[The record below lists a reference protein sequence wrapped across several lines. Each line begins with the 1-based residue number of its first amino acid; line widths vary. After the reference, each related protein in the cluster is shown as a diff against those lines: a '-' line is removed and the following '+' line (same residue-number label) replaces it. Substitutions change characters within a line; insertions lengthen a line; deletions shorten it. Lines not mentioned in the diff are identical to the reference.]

1 LWNLPCNFIGSGK
14 KKTQITRFQSWQ
26 SIGTIPKIQNA
37 SGYPKGLSAFLFAW
51 HANISEGLKEAL
63 APNRR
68 EANAKAT
75 ALLAT
80 VGWEGSLSKY
90 GVRSASEPEL
100 ARQEGN
106 LAKSGNAQKSNNLP
120 R

>member
-1 LWNLPCNFIGSGK
+1 LPAVAGGRRQGGGWKVRLRHCRAVVERFWVGNFWGVSP
-14 KKTQITRFQSWQ
+14 R
-26 SIGTIPKIQNA
+26 N
-37 SGYPKGLSAFLFAW
+37 FLFAW

-80 VGWEGSLSKY
+80 VGWGGSLSKY

-100 ARQEGN
+100 ARQVGN
-106 LAKSGNAQKSNNLP
+106 LAKSGNAQKSDNLP

>member
-1 LWNLPCNFIGSGK
+1 MLRLVICLHGMQ
-14 KKTQITRFQSWQ
+14 T
-26 SIGTIPKIQNA
+26 
-37 SGYPKGLSAFLFAW
+37 
-51 HANISEGLKEAL
+51 HSEGLKEAL
-63 APNRR
+63 ALNRR

-90 GVRSASEPEL
+90 GVRSASEPRV
-100 ARQEGN
+100 ARQVGN
-106 LAKSGNAQKSNNLP
+106 LAKSGDAQKPNNLL

>member
-1 LWNLPCNFIGSGK
+1 MGNIK
-14 KKTQITRFQSWQ
+14 KGASSQSMH
-26 SIGTIPKIQNA
+26 
-37 SGYPKGLSAFLFAW
+37 AW

-80 VGWEGSLSKY
+80 VVWGGSLSKY
-90 GVRSASEPEL
+90 GVRSVSEPKL

>member
-1 LWNLPCNFIGSGK
+1 MERDFCLHGMQTF
-14 KKTQITRFQSWQ
+14 
-26 SIGTIPKIQNA
+26 
-37 SGYPKGLSAFLFAW
+37 
-51 HANISEGLKEAL
+51 SEGLKEAL
-63 APNRR
+63 APNRW

-90 GVRSASEPEL
+90 GARSGSEPGV
-100 ARQEGN
+100 ARQVGN
-106 LAKSGNAQKSNNLP
+106 LAKSGKAQKPDNLP